1 MSVFPF
7 QIGNV
12 NFVKSDVEN
21 YDKKLSIL
29 LLHVLQTNDIS
40 VLTTSLLNSDFLERA
55 LPILKLLGF
64 SLKSSFFWI
73 RSLHIVIS
81 GPLPQ
86 KCVYCNC
93 SIAVMKDYGNKLK
106 QRDCCCCCCFK
117 KILVMSVLIST
128 PINWF
133 ISLSIFRVFITTRV
147 ILIV

>member
-64 SLKSSFFWI
+64 SLKSIFF
-73 RSLHIVIS
+73 
-81 GPLPQ
+81 
-86 KCVYCNC
+86 
-93 SIAVMKDYGNKLK
+93 
-106 QRDCCCCCCFK
+106 
-117 KILVMSVLIST
+117 
-128 PINWF
+128 
-133 ISLSIFRVFITTRV
+133 
-147 ILIV
+147 

>member
-64 SLKSSFFWI
+64 SLKSSFF
-73 RSLHIVIS
+73 
-81 GPLPQ
+81 
-86 KCVYCNC
+86 
-93 SIAVMKDYGNKLK
+93 
-106 QRDCCCCCCFK
+106 
-117 KILVMSVLIST
+117 
-128 PINWF
+128 
-133 ISLSIFRVFITTRV
+133 
-147 ILIV
+147 